1 MAQSFSLFTM
11 SVSASLAT
19 GISAY
24 SIPFAA
30 HSAASSSLMDREASE
45 MSVSPAQN
53 FLKPPPVPDWP
64 TVTLMP
70 APSGVAVNSSPAA
83 AVSGPT
89 VEEPSTRTSPDVAA
103 PLDPPLAAVSV
114 LESLWPPQAVS
125 RRMGAVS
132 AAAAQMRVLPM
143 VDLFF
148 VRVGARC
155 VLTGRTVGTHFDAQG
170 GPM

>member
-1 MAQSFSLFTM
+1 
-11 SVSASLAT
+11 
-19 GISAY
+19 
-24 SIPFAA
+24 
-30 HSAASSSLMDREASE
+30 

-53 FLKPPPVPDWP
+53 FLNPPPVPDWP

-89 VEEPSTRTSPDVAA
+89 VDEPSTRTSPDAA
-103 PLDPPLAAVSV
+103 APPLAAVSV

-143 VDLFF
+143 VVLFL
-148 VRVGARC
+148 VRGCARC

-170 GPM
+170 GRT